1 MTAVHDINKQARRKR
16 KWIYGASAF
25 LLWIVTLGLPAYSDG
40 TSGSM
45 CFFFGWL
52 MISDNTFAFLAWL
65 SNFPFLLGVL
75 MYFFGK
81 SRRVLRTATI
91 LFVIA
96 ALLTFCALPLVK
108 IEDSRGIS
116 VVVHATYGTYLWMI
130 SCIGMLIAGLV
141 TLDHAKQE
149 SGAAL

>member
-1 MTAVHDINKQARRKR
+1 MTAVNDINKQARRKQ
-16 KWIYGASAF
+16 KWIYGGGAG
-25 LLWIVTLGLPAYSDG
+25 LLWIVALELPAYSDG
-40 TSGSM
+40 TNGLM

-81 SRRVLRTATI
+81 SRRVLRTATL
-91 LFVIA
+91 LFLIA
-96 ALLTFCALPLVK
+96 ALLSFCALPLVK
-108 IEDSRGIS
+108 IEDPRGIP

-141 TLDHAKQE
+141 TLKNAKPE
-149 SGAAL
+149 SVADL